1 VLHEGGRGNSAGITR
16 HRARSVLVAMQVA
29 GSLVLLIV
37 AALFARSLQRA
48 EGMYLGFD
56 PSHVAFVVTDP
67 HEAGFDQA
75 RTERFNRQ
83 LEDRVRALPGVES
96 ASLSYTVP
104 MSLLTNGTH
113 VYFEG
118 RPLRPGQQAPMI
130 VFNLVDPAYFGTMRV
145 PLLRGRSF
153 TDSDSE
159 SAVPIAIVN
168 QTMAEDFWPGE
179 DPIGKRFSVD
189 TAPGRFVEIVGVSAK
204 GSYNTMGET
213 AQPFFYL
220 PLAQSWDP
228 IHTIEVRSSR
238 PLEPLLVELQQE
250 VHSLSPEVPIL
261 DAETMQQCLAG
272 LNGFFIFRLGAIMAS
287 VMGFIALAL
296 ACVGVYGV
304 VSFSTAQRTNEIGI
318 RMALGANRPD
328 ILKLVLRQ
336 GIAIVAIGIFAGLI
350 GGWALARA
358 MARFAAGPSNPGP
371 FILGGAALLLTF
383 VALLASYIP
392 ARRASRV
399 DPMVALRHE

>member
-1 VLHEGGRGNSAGITR
+1 
-16 HRARSVLVAMQVA
+16 
-29 GSLVLLIV
+29 
-37 AALFARSLQRA
+37 
-48 EGMYLGFD
+48 
-56 PSHVAFVVTDP
+56 
-67 HEAGFDQA
+67 
-75 RTERFNRQ
+75 
-83 LEDRVRALPGVES
+83 
-96 ASLSYTVP
+96 
-104 MSLLTNGTH
+104 MSLFTNGTH

-118 RPLRPGQQAPMI
+118 RPLRPGQQAPLI
-130 VFNLVDPAYFGTMRV
+130 VFNSIDPAYFGTMQV

-159 SAVPIAIVN
+159 SAVPVAIVN

-189 TAPGRFVEIVGVSAK
+189 SAPGRFIQIVGVSAK

-228 IHTIEVRSSR
+228 IHTIEFRSFR
-238 PLEPLLVELQQE
+238 PLAPLLIE
-250 VHSLSPEVPIL
+250 VQHEIRSLSPEVPIL

-328 ILKLVLRQ
+328 ILKLILRQ
-336 GIAIVAIGIFAGLI
+336 GLAIVAVGIFAGLV

-358 MARFAAGPSNPGP
+358 MGRFAAGPSNPGP

-383 VALLASYIP
+383 VALLASYVP

-399 DPMVALRHE
+399 NPMVALRHE